1 MLSTASISTLAML
14 SLPSIVVFSH
24 TVTLCRFPWLLTSLR
39 NRSLG
44 ALTYLTCII
53 IVFTAL
59 TVPLTLSW
67 VNLLAI
73 LSTFRSWAFMSR
85 WWHRNSF
92 SWCSKVLIF
101 FVSDSIDLIIANR
114 GIECLMFF
122 IFCIVIILRSLFIV
136 GFDIVA
142 FVGLLNS
149 VISGLLVLTVRIGDH
164 IEMVAVAVASSSIW
178 QPHRSALWSTS
189 IGWPRSRSCLS

>member
-1 MLSTASISTLAML
+1 MMLSTASISTLAML

-39 NRSLG
+39 NWPFR
-44 ALTYLTCII
+44 ALTDLTCII

-73 LSTFRSWAFMSR
+73 LSTFRSWSFMSR

-114 GIECLMFF
+114 GIECLMFVVF
-122 IFCIVIILRSLFIV
+122 SIVIILRSLIIV
-136 GFDIVA
+136 GFFIVRL
-142 FVGLLNS
+142 VGLLDS
-149 VISGLLVLTVRIGDH
+149 MISGLLVLTVGIGGH
-164 IEMVAVAVASSSIW
+164 IELVAVAVSSSSI
-178 QPHRSALWSTS
+178 R
-189 IGWPRSRSCLS
+189 